1 MQKQNKNGMLAT
13 TFSRVEV
20 ETYLKTLEGM
30 KLGIT
35 NWFLAKVDDLYS
47 PVACNKGSH
56 VSSLFGLVQGSS
68 P

>member
-1 MQKQNKNGMLAT
+1 MLAT

-56 VSSLFGLVQGSS
+56 LSSLLAWYKDLV
-68 P
+68 PETET